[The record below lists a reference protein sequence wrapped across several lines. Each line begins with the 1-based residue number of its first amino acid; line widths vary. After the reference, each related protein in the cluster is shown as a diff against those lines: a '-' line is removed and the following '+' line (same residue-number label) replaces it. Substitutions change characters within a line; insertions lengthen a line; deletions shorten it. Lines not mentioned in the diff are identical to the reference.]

1 MKDNRVL
8 PSAIIVDIYD
18 ENGDGMV
25 DEDEMCWPLLC
36 MVRRPH
42 APFDERLKRV
52 YVCVISRDVAESPRL
67 TLDAL
72 GAGA

>member
-25 DEDEMCWPLLC
+25 DEDEMCWPLLR
-36 MVRRPH
+36 MVQRPH
-42 APFDERLKRV
+42 APLMK
-52 YVCVISRDVAESPRL
+52 
-67 TLDAL
+67 
-72 GAGA
+72 G